1 MHDNRA
7 FRTIF
12 TLPRLRAS
20 STTALTVPKVPEPKV
35 VTGDSEVDAML
46 WLHQLVNIGDAALNE
61 HALRAA
67 GKLKSS
73 PEELRRRYQ
82 DILCSQSHGSAIVV
96 ALQTMNFGNLEAQ
109 AKNATERLKKEHESL
124 RRFGSVDALFDNTA
138 AEAACV
144 DALSGL
150 DTNDGSIL
158 GYDEKK
164 ADARFARTTALAPAT
179 IADCLHGMK
188 FWKTLYWLRAPF
200 GYGDPAPEG
209 AAHDDFLFRRLAVIT
224 PRSKAEALAALACV
238 ENQDFDRTEA
248 PAILR
253 NLVGSGWRVR
263 AESESVVD

>member
-1 MHDNRA
+1 MKNNRA
-7 FRTIF
+7 FRAIF
-12 TLPRLRAS
+12 TLPPLRTS
-20 STTALTVPKVPEPKV
+20 SATALTVPKMPEPKV

-46 WLHQLVNIGDAALNE
+46 WLQQLVNIGDAVLIE

-67 GKLKSS
+67 RKLKSS
-73 PEELRRRYQ
+73 PEDLRRRYQ
-82 DILCSQSHGSAIVV
+82 DILHSQSQGSAIVV

-109 AKNATERLKKEHESL
+109 AKNATERLKKEHEALS
-124 RRFGSVDALFDNTA
+124 RFGSVDALFDNTA
-138 AEAACV
+138 AEAACI

-150 DTNDGSIL
+150 ATNDGSIL

-164 ADARFARTTALAPAT
+164 ADARFSRKPALVPAT

-200 GYGDPAPEG
+200 GYGDPASEG
-209 AAHDDFLFRRLAVIT
+209 SAHDDFLFRQLAFVT
-224 PRSKAEALAALACV
+224 PRSKAEALAALDCV

-253 NLVGSGWRVR
+253 NLVGSGWCVR
-263 AESESVVD
+263 TELEAVVD